1 MTALQP
7 APPPPAHR
15 APVGPERSRPLR
27 LALLVAALALVWML
41 TSASVMVMIGA
52 LLVIITLHEL
62 GHYLTAKW
70 SGMEVTE
77 FFLGFGPRIW
87 SFRRGET
94 EYGLKA
100 IPAGAYVK
108 IIGMNNLEEVDPADE
123 ARTYR
128 QQSYPKR
135 MLVILAGSGMHF
147 LICLVLIFTL
157 LVGWGAPGGR
167 LFGGP
172 GPDPAT
178 WEVGTVLE
186 GSAADQAG
194 VQPGD
199 RVLTVA
205 GEPIATFGDL
215 GTVVSPR
222 AGDEVDVVVE
232 RGGEQLVLPTTIQER
247 EEDDGT
253 RRGLLG
259 VTGTM
264 PRERSNV
271 VEAVPAT
278 VADFGELM
286 TESVK
291 AMGQLLSP
299 SGISNFAGQ
308 VADGRQGGDASSGG
322 EGATTSPEE
331 EASRPMSV
339 VGATRFGAQALQS
352 GVDNFLFVLI
362 VLNAFIGL
370 FNLIPLLPLDGGHA
384 AIATYERIREGRS
397 GRRYFVDVTKLLPL
411 TYAVVMGLVILGVS
425 AAYLDVVNPPNI
437 P

>member
-7 APPPPAHR
+7 APPPPGR
-15 APVGPERSRPLR
+15 PAPASDRSHTGR
-27 LALLVAALALVWML
+27 LVVLLAALALVWVL
-41 TSASVMVMIGA
+41 TGPSVMVMIGS
-52 LLVIITLHEL
+52 LVVIITLHEL

-70 SGMEVTE
+70 SGMKVTE
-77 FFLGFGPRIW
+77 FFLGFGPKIW

-123 ARTYR
+123 AHTYR

-167 LFGGP
+167 LFGSAEGI
-172 GPDPAT
+172 DPSS
-178 WEVGTVLE
+178 WEVASVLE
-186 GSAADQAG
+186 GSAADLAG
-194 VQPGD
+194 IRPGD
-199 RVLTVA
+199 RVVSVDGEAIESFADLGTAVSPLA
-205 GEPIATFGDL
+205 GEP
-215 GTVVSPR
+215 V
-222 AGDEVDVVVE
+222 EVVVQ
-232 RGGEQLVLPTTIQER
+232 RGAEQLELQTTIQSHDE
-247 EEDDGT
+247 GGAS
-253 RRGLLG
+253 RGLLG
-259 VTGTM
+259 VTGTV
-264 PRERSNV
+264 PRDRSNPI
-271 VEAVPAT
+271 EAVPAT
-278 VADFGELM
+278 VNDFGRLM

-299 SGISNFAGQ
+299 SGLSNFAGQ
-308 VADGRQGGDASSGG
+308 VADGGGGADPGD
-322 EGATTSPEE
+322 EGAA
-331 EASRPMSV
+331 ASAEDQAGRPMSV

-352 GVDNFLFVLI
+352 GVDNFLYVLV

-397 GRRYFVDVTKLLPL
+397 GKRYFVDVARLLPL
-411 TYAVVMGLVILGVS
+411 AYAVVLGLVLLGVS

>member
-7 APPPPAHR
+7 APPPPPTSR
-15 APVGPERSRPLR
+15 PPQAPDRSRPVR
-27 LALLVAALALVWML
+27 LALLLALIALVWVL
-41 TSASVMVMIGA
+41 TGPSVMVMIGA
-52 LLVIITLHEL
+52 LVVIITLHEL

-70 SGMEVTE
+70 SGMKVTE

-108 IIGMNNLEEVDPADE
+108 IIGLNNLEEIDPADE

-147 LICLVLIFTL
+147 VICLALIFTL

-167 LFGGP
+167 LFASADDV
-172 GPDPAT
+172 DPST
-178 WEVGTVLE
+178 WEVGTVADD
-186 GSAADQAG
+186 SAADLAG
-194 VQPGD
+194 VRPGD
-199 RVLTVA
+199 RVLSVDGEPVVTFADLGSVVSALA
-205 GEPIATFGDL
+205 GEP
-215 GTVVSPR
+215 V
-222 AGDEVDVVVE
+222 EVVVE
-232 RGGEQLVLPTTIQER
+232 RGGEELAIHTTIQAR
-247 EEDDGT
+247 EDGS
-253 RRGLLG
+253 GLLG
-259 VTGTM
+259 VTGTL
-264 PRERSNV
+264 PRERSNPI
-271 VEAVPAT
+271 EAVPAT
-278 VADFGELM
+278 LADFGRIM

-291 AMGQLLSP
+291 ATAQLLSP
-299 SGISNFAGQ
+299 SGISSFAGQ
-308 VADGRQGGDASSGG
+308 VADGNGDDGDRAAAP
-322 EGATTSPEE
+322 ATSEE

-339 VGATRFGAQALQS
+339 VGATRFGAQALES
-352 GVDNFLFVLI
+352 GVDNFLYVLI

-384 AIATYERIREGRS
+384 AIGTYERIREGRS
-397 GRRYFVDVTKLLPL
+397 GKRYFVDVTRLLPL